1 MVLLRILVCLLSLL
15 GAAPAVAQIRS
26 EPPLAVADKT
36 LQLTALGQRLLLPA
50 PDWVADDLAGDA
62 VLAGFEAVF
71 RSGDDQADLELYQ
84 NGAVYALA
92 RTRYGAHLVNDPDAD
107 PADYRAVVVDGFSRA
122 CMPGLSAFVQLGDD
136 PDNVLAPLLLICGAQ
151 RADNDTGEIM
161 TISLQT
167 SEAGIAIVY
176 QQWRG
181 AAFDPASAGNWPAAP
196 ETIEARARLL
206 QAETMLTLA
215 D

>member
-1 MVLLRILVCLLSLL
+1 MALPRILVCLASLL
-15 GAAPAVAQIRS
+15 VAVPAMAQIRS
-26 EPPLAVADKT
+26 EAPLTIKDKA
-36 LQLTALGQRLLLPA
+36 LELTTLGQRLTLPA
-50 PDWVADDLAGDA
+50 PDWVADDLVGDA
-62 VLAGFEAVF
+62 VLGGFEAVF
-71 RSGDDQADLELYQ
+71 RSGDDQADLELYR

-92 RTRYGAHLVNDPDAD
+92 KTLYGAHVVSDPDAK

-122 CMPGLSAFVQLGDD
+122 CMPGLSAFVQLGED
-136 PDNVLAPLLLICGAQ
+136 PDDVLAPLLLICGAQ
-151 RADNDTGEIM
+151 RADRGTGEIM

>member
-1 MVLLRILVCLLSLL
+1 MVLPRILVCLASLL
-15 GAAPAVAQIRS
+15 AASPAIAQIRS
-26 EPPLAVADKT
+26 EPPLAIEDNA
-36 LQLTALGQRLLLPA
+36 LELTTLGQRLTLPA
-50 PDWVADDLAGDA
+50 PDWAGDLVGQA
-62 VLAGFEAVF
+62 ILTGFEAVF

-92 RTRYGAHLVNDPDAD
+92 RTRYGAHVVSDPDAD
-107 PADYRAVVVDGFSRA
+107 PADYRAVVIDGFSRA

-136 PDNVLAPLLLICGAQ
+136 PEDVLAPLLLICGAQ

-161 TISLQT
+161 VISLQT
-167 SEAGIAIVY
+167 SEAGMAIVY

-181 AAFDPASAGNWPAAP
+181 AAFDPASAANWPAPP

-206 QAETMLTLA
+206 QAQTMLTLA

>member
-1 MVLLRILVCLLSLL
+1 MVLPRILVCLASLL
-15 GAAPAVAQIRS
+15 AASPAMAQIRS
-26 EPPLAVADKT
+26 EPPLSIEDNA
-36 LQLTALGQRLLLPA
+36 LELTTLGQRLTLPA
-50 PDWVADDLAGDA
+50 PDWAGDLVGQA
-62 VLAGFEAVF
+62 ILTGFEAVF

-92 RTRYGAHLVNDPDAD
+92 RTRYGAHVVSDPDAD

-136 PDNVLAPLLLICGAQ
+136 PEDVLAPLLLICGVQ
-151 RADNDTGEIM
+151 RADNDKGEIM
-161 TISLQT
+161 VISLQT
-167 SEAGIAIVY
+167 SAAGMAIVY

-181 AAFDPASAGNWPAAP
+181 AAFDPASAANWPAPP

-206 QAETMLTLA
+206 QAQTMLTLA